1 MSNRVPTAAARR
13 NFADLVKRSAHGER
27 IKLTR
32 YNKTLAILIPKRDLS
47 TLEECE
53 DAPAEAVQ
61 AARPRPARRRR
72 SSGG

>member
-13 NFADLVKRSAHGER
+13 NFADLVKRSARGER

-32 YNKTLAILIPKRDLS
+32 YNKTLAILIPKEDLS

-53 DAPAEAVQ
+53 NEPAPT
-61 AARPRPARRRR
+61 PARRRR
-72 SSGG
+72 RSSAG